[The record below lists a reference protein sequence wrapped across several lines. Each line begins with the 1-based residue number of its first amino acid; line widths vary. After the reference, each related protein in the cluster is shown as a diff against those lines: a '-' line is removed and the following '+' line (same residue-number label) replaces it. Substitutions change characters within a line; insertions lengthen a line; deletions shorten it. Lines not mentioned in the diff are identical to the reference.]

1 MPQSNWQTLDWPS
14 KYKATNKH
22 GSVRPT
28 VCSFTIRDKLTYR
41 FQAVTLIRLHT
52 GLFFCVRNI
61 YWAFCFGRN
70 NHGIFL
76 PLCILTAQSF
86 KYWLRGKSLWPLH
99 PWACSR
105 VQLNQNPMWLNTKV
119 AVPQLLYYKK
129 SKKLKSQFDCGIL
142 LLDWGQ
148 YEFFRPQLNIKKRSQ
163 KSTKKARFV
172 FQKNSA
178 KIISSSAYPQI
189 HQTHAMKKLDFS
201 SLAYRAWTAQ
211 KTPIKLHNDAFFYL
225 VFCLF
230 WYHLH
235 LSQHWLIT

>member
-41 FQAVTLIRLHT
+41 FQAVTLIRPHT
-52 GLFFCVRNI
+52 GLFCIGRNI
-61 YWAFCFGRN
+61 NRAFCFGRN
-70 NHGIFL
+70 NHWTFL
-76 PLCILTAQSF
+76 PLCILTAQPF
-86 KYWLRGKSLWPLH
+86 EYGFVWGENLCDRFILELVLE
-99 PWACSR
+99 C
-105 VQLNQNPMWLNTKV
+105 NCYQNPMWLNTKV

-129 SKKLKSQFDCGIL
+129 SKNLKSQFDCGIL

-163 KSTKKARFV
+163 QSTKKSQICV
-172 FQKNSA
+172 PKNSA

-211 KTPIKLHNDAFFYL
+211 KHLKLHNDAFFIWSFVCSGIIYI
-225 VFCLF
+225 F
-230 WYHLH
+230 H
-235 LSQHWLIT
+235 ST

>member
-28 VCSFTIRDKLTYR
+28 VCGFTIRDKLTHR

-52 GLFFCVRNI
+52 GLFFCGRNI
-61 YWAFCFGRN
+61 YGAFL
-70 NHGIFL
+70 FL
-76 PLCILTAQSF
+76 GEITTESFCLFAFYQHSLLNTGLVREENLCDRFILELVLECNC
-86 KYWLRGKSLWPLH
+86 Y
-99 PWACSR
+99 
-105 VQLNQNPMWLNTKV
+105 QNPMWLNTKV

-163 KSTKKARFV
+163 QSTKKSQICV
-172 FQKNSA
+172 PKNSA
-178 KIISSSAYPQI
+178 KIISSASISTNSPNPCYEKAGFFFTCLQS
-189 HQTHAMKKLDFS
+189 LDS
-201 SLAYRAWTAQ
+201 T
-211 KTPIKLHNDAFFYL
+211 KNT
-225 VFCLF
+225 
-230 WYHLH
+230 
-235 LSQHWLIT
+235 